1 MLANKEGSSSAD
13 PPPKHRLFLP
23 ANSTARAVISQ
34 EVLQQRAAD
43 CHRRGDA
50 FAGNITDGRIRQ
62 ASGVLD
68 NILILTILPIL
79 APKLDSRTIA
89 SMAGPSLG
97 RQIALGVEPDR
108 RFKRQ
113 NTHFFLGLPGT
124 GVGS

>member
-1 MLANKEGSSSAD
+1 MHLFYGVGISRTSLFFTKRSFGSNRRASDCGKTMLANKEGSSSAD

-79 APKLDSRTIA
+79 APK
-89 SMAGPSLG
+89 
-97 RQIALGVEPDR
+97 
-108 RFKRQ
+108 
-113 NTHFFLGLPGT
+113 
-124 GVGS
+124 